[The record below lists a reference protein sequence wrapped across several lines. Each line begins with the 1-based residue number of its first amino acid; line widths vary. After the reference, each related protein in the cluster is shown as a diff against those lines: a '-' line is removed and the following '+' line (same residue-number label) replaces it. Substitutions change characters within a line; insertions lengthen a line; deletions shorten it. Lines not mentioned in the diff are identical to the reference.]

1 MSTVRAIVYG
11 KEYALACDDG
21 QERHLQQLVSSVNE
35 RVDRLS
41 GHLGRIPDSL
51 MLLYGAL
58 MLADELH
65 EAKAEI
71 ARMRQHLQS
80 ANQLNSAAAPNAELE
95 ATMASTLQDIATRIE
110 TIAAK
115 LAV

>member
-1 MSTVRAIVYG
+1 MSTVRALVYG

-21 QERHLQQLVSSVNE
+21 QERHLQQLVNQVNE
-35 RVDRLS
+35 RTERL
-41 GHLGRIPDSL
+41 GTHLGRIPDSL

-65 EAKAEI
+65 EAKSEI
-71 ARMRQHLQS
+71 ARMRQHMQTAS
-80 ANQLNSAAAPNAELE
+80 QLNSSAAPNAELE

-115 LAV
+115 LA

>member
-1 MSTVRAIVYG
+1 MSTVRAQVYG

-21 QERHLQQLVSSVNE
+21 QERHLQQLVSQVNE
-35 RVDRLS
+35 RTERL
-41 GHLGRIPDSL
+41 GAHLGRIPDSL
-51 MLLYGAL
+51 MMLYSAL

-71 ARMRQHLQS
+71 ARTRQHLQAAGNL
-80 ANQLNSAAAPNAELE
+80 ANAAAPNVELE
-95 ATMASTLQDIATRIE
+95 NTMASTLQDIATRIE

-115 LAV
+115 LA

>member
-1 MSTVRAIVYG
+1 MSTVKAQVYG

-21 QERHLQQLVSSVNE
+21 QERHLQQLIALVND
-35 RVDRLS
+35 RTDRLAV
-41 GHLGRIPDSL
+41 HLGRIPDSL
-51 MLLYGAL
+51 MLLYSAL
-58 MLADELH
+58 MIADELH
-65 EAKAEI
+65 ESKAEI

-80 ANQLNSAAAPNAELE
+80 AGNLNSSAAPNAELE

-115 LAV
+115 LA

>member
-1 MSTVRAIVYG
+1 MATLRTQVYG

-21 QERHLQQLVSSVNE
+21 QERHLQQLVEQVN
-35 RVDRLS
+35 DRIARLNT
-41 GHLGRIPDSL
+41 HLGHVPDSM

-65 EAKAEI
+65 EARSEI
-71 ARMRQHLQS
+71 ARMRQHLQ
-80 ANQLNSAAAPNAELE
+80 AAEQLNSSAAPNTELE

-115 LAV
+115 LA

>member
-1 MSTVRAIVYG
+1 MSTVKAEVYG
-11 KEYALACDDG
+11 KEYVLACDDG
-21 QERHLQQLVSSVNE
+21 QERHLTQLVQQVNE
-35 RVDRLS
+35 RTQRLG

-65 EAKAEI
+65 EAKAEV
-71 ARMRQHLQS
+71 ARMKQHLQS
-80 ANQLNSAAAPNAELE
+80 AGSLNTSAAPNTELE

-115 LAV
+115 LA

>member
-1 MSTVRAIVYG
+1 MSTVRAEVYG

-21 QERHLQQLVSSVNE
+21 QERHLQQLIAQVNE
-35 RVDRLS
+35 RTERLG
-41 GHLGRIPDSL
+41 GHLGRVPDSL
-51 MLLYGAL
+51 MLLYSAL

-65 EAKAEI
+65 EAKSEI

-80 ANQLNSAAAPNAELE
+80 ASQLNNSAAPNAELE

-115 LAV
+115 LA